1 LHAERAGSFGV
12 YGGWSERM
20 APRANW
26 KGYLKVAELTCPV
39 ALFTAASTAERIA
52 FHTLNRKT
60 GHRIHRQFV
69 DSQTGKPV
77 EPADQVKGY
86 ETAQKEYVIV
96 EPDEIAAAIPES
108 DKTLAVQAFV
118 SCDALDD
125 LYFGRPYYL
134 APSAA
139 IGDQT
144 FAVLREGMR
153 ARKVVAIARTVLFRR
168 MRTLLLRADDK
179 GMIATTLSF
188 DYEVRPASEAFD
200 EAPEMKL
207 PKEMLDLAR
216 HIIKTKKGKF
226 DPKAFDDRYEA
237 ALAEV
242 VRAKLE
248 GRPVKARPRV
258 ESTKVVDLMEAL
270 RQSAASRPGKSPATG
285 AKAPTRKAAKPKA
298 KAKTKSAPTRRAG

>member
-1 LHAERAGSFGV
+1 
-12 YGGWSERM
+12 M

-60 GHRIHRQFV
+60 GHRIRRQFI
-69 DSQTGKPV
+69 DSATGKPV
-77 EPADQVKGY
+77 EAADQVKGY
-86 ETAQKEYVIV
+86 ETAQKEYVMV

-108 DKTLAVQAFV
+108 DKTLDIRAFV

-168 MRTLLLRADDK
+168 MRTLLLRVDDK

-188 DYEVRPASEAFD
+188 DYEVRTASEAFD
-200 EAPEMKL
+200 EIPKMKL
-207 PKEMLDLAR
+207 PAEMLDLAR
-216 HIIKTKKGKF
+216 HIIKTKKGEF
-226 DPKAFDDRYEA
+226 DVGTFDDRYEE

-270 RQSAASRPGKSPATG
+270 RQSAAFKSGKSQKGADKQTKASKPAG
-285 AKAPTRKAAKPKA
+285 RKPARKKARPKSAPTRKA
-298 KAKTKSAPTRRAG
+298 S

>member
-1 LHAERAGSFGV
+1 
-12 YGGWSERM
+12 M

-60 GHRIHRQFV
+60 GHRIHRQFI
-69 DSQTGKPV
+69 DSETGKPV

-96 EPDEIAAAIPES
+96 EPEEIAAAIPES
-108 DKTLAVQAFV
+108 DKTLAIQAFV
-118 SCDALDD
+118 SCDELDD

-153 ARKVVAIARTVLFRR
+153 AKKVVAIARTVLFRR

-188 DYEVRPASEAFD
+188 DYEVRPAGEAFD
-200 EAPEMKL
+200 EVPKMKL
-207 PKEMLDLAR
+207 AAEMLDLAK

-226 DPKAFDDRYEA
+226 DTKAFDDRYEE

-270 RQSAASRPGKSPATG
+270 RQSAASAAGKPAR
-285 AKAPTRKAAKPKA
+285 AVKQKAPASKTPARKAAKT
-298 KAKTKSAPTRRAG
+298 KAKTKRTPVRKAS

>member
-1 LHAERAGSFGV
+1 
-12 YGGWSERM
+12 M
-20 APRANW
+20 
-26 KGYLKVAELTCPV
+26 
-39 ALFTAASTAERIA
+39 
-52 FHTLNRKT
+52 
-60 GHRIHRQFV
+60 
-69 DSQTGKPV
+69 
-77 EPADQVKGY
+77 
-86 ETAQKEYVIV
+86 V

-108 DKTLAVQAFV
+108 DKTLDVQAFV
-118 SCDALDD
+118 SCEALDD

-139 IGDQT
+139 VADQT

-168 MRTLLLRADDK
+168 MRTLLLRAEDK

-188 DYEVRPASEAFD
+188 DYEIRPSSEAFD
-200 EAPEMKL
+200 EIPKMKL
-207 PKEMLDLAR
+207 PAEMLDLAR
-216 HIIKTKKGKF
+216 HIIKTKTGKF
-226 DPKAFDDRYEA
+226 DTKAFDDRYEE

-270 RQSAASRPGKSPATG
+270 RKSAAVGAGKSR
-285 AKAPTRKAAKPKA
+285 KAPDGKAVASKAGRGKRVRTRARARNAPARKA
-298 KAKTKSAPTRRAG
+298 G